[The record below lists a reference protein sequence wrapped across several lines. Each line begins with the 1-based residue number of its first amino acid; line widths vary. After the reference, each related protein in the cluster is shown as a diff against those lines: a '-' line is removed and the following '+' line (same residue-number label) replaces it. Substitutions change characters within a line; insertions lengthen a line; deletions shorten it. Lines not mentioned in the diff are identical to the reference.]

1 MNQID
6 QLAQLAEGAGCEVC
20 RDEPMSRHT
29 TFKIGG
35 PVDLFI
41 KVYDRKAIQKLYRA
55 ANELGVL
62 LMAVGNGS
70 NMLVS
75 DGGIRGAVVSLAG
88 EFCEIALTDETV
100 IECGAGATLSQLC
113 NFAKEHSLTGLE
125 FAWGIPG
132 AAGGAAFM
140 NAGAYNC
147 EMESVLTG
155 CTHITKAGEIGALKG
170 DELKFGYRHSAYT
183 ENGNTILSLT
193 LELEKGRKDQIAR
206 AMDELFE
213 RRKSKQPLE
222 LPSAGSVFKRPEG
235 HFAGTLIEG
244 CGLKGT
250 RVGGAMV
257 SEKHAGF
264 IVNAGGATCKDVL
277 DLIELIQKTVL
288 NQAGVALECEVK
300 TFGVFR

>member
-6 QLAQLAEGAGCEVC
+6 QFAHLAEQSGCQVL
-20 RDEPMSRHT
+20 RNEPMSLHT

-41 KVYDRKAIQKLYRA
+41 TVFDREAVQRVYRA
-55 ANELGVL
+55 ANELGIAC
-62 LMAVGNGS
+62 MAIGNGS

-75 DGGIRGAVVSLAG
+75 DSGIRGAVIALAG
-88 EFCEIALTDETV
+88 EFREIRLAGDTA
-100 IECGAGATLSQLC
+100 IECGAGATLAQLC
-113 NFAKEHSLTGLE
+113 SFAKEHSLTGLE

-140 NAGAYNC
+140 NAGAYNN
-147 EMESVLTG
+147 EMKSVLTA
-155 CTHITKAGEIGALKG
+155 CTHVTQAGELGTLQGEELAL
-170 DELKFGYRHSAYT
+170 EYRRSAYT
-183 ENGNTILSLT
+183 ENGHIILSLT
-193 LELEKGRKDQIAR
+193 LQLERGRKDQIER
-206 AMDELFE
+206 AMDDLFD

-222 LPSAGSVFKRPEG
+222 LPSAGSVFKRPAG
-235 HFAGTLIEG
+235 NFAGTLIEA

-264 IVNAGGATCKDVL
+264 IVNMGGATCKNVL
-277 DLIELIQKTVL
+277 DLIDIIKDTVL
-288 NQAGVALECEVK
+288 KQTGIALECEVK
-300 TFGVFR
+300 TFG

>member
-1 MNQID
+1 MNQIE
-6 QLAQLAEGAGCEVC
+6 QLAQLAEQAGCNVL
-20 RDEPMSRHT
+20 RDEPMSLHT

-35 PVDLFI
+35 PADLFI
-41 KVYDRKAIQKLYRA
+41 TVYDRGAVQRVYRA
-55 ANELGVL
+55 AAEFGVP
-62 LMAVGNGS
+62 LMPVGNGS

-75 DGGIRGAVVSLAG
+75 DRGIRGAVVALAG
-88 EFCEIALTDETV
+88 EFREIALTGETTV
-100 IECGAGATLSQLC
+100 ECGAGATLAQLC

-140 NAGAYNC
+140 NAGAYNN
-147 EMESVLTG
+147 EMQSVLTA
-155 CTHITKAGEIGALKG
+155 CSHISKAGEFGVLKDG
-170 DELKFGYRHSAYT
+170 ELDLGYRHSAYT

-193 LELEKGRKDQIAR
+193 LELEKGRKDQIER

-222 LPSAGSVFKRPEG
+222 FPSAGSVFKRPVG
-235 HFAGTLIEG
+235 NFAGTLIES
-244 CGLKGT
+244 CGLKGR

-264 IVNAGGATCKDVL
+264 IVNVGGATCKDVL
-277 DLIELIQKTVL
+277 DLIDIIKETVL
-288 NQAGVALECEVK
+288 KQTGVALECEVK
-300 TFGVFR
+300 TFG